1 VEAGALAR
9 QTCEAAIVKIRP
21 EAREKLRQGFQQKA
35 ERQRRLYEG
44 QLAEAQQLAARFGC
58 GEVAGIFS
66 TRTPDPDSQRRRKAN
81 RAAWLYA
88 FSGGFMVLDGPRSD
102 SIPVPWSQVT
112 GIREVWTRKTFAD
125 WEPSRPLLTAY
136 ELHLADG
143 QTRFISL
150 SYRNMLD
157 PYPAIGREMR
167 ALAPADLAATWPK
180 LPLIRE
186 IILAHAGRP
195 DPAGEGASP

>member
-1 VEAGALAR
+1 
-9 QTCEAAIVKIRP
+9 VKIRP
-21 EAREKLRQGFQQKA
+21 EAQEKLREGFQRKA
-35 ERQRRLYEG
+35 GRQRRLYAGRLAEAG
-44 QLAEAQQLAARFGC
+44 QLAVRFGC

-66 TRTPDPDSQRRRKAN
+66 TRTPDPDSQRRRRAR

-88 FSGGFMVLDGPRSD
+88 FSEGFMVLDGPRSD
-102 SIPVPWSQVT
+102 SVPVRWNQVIA
-112 GIREVWTRKTFAD
+112 IREVWTSKTFAD

-136 ELHLADG
+136 ELQLAGG
-143 QTRFISL
+143 QARFISL

-167 ALAPADLAATWPK
+167 AMAPAALAATWPK

-186 IILAHAGRP
+186 IILTHAGRP
-195 DPAGEGASP
+195 DPAGEERSGRK